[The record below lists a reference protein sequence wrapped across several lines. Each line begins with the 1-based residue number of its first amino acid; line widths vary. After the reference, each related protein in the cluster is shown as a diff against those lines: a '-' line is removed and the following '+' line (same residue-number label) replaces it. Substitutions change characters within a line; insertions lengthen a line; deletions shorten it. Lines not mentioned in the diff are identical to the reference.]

1 MSFEYQG
8 FATLG
13 VNLNRQKYGPLDISN
28 VFTSIADLNYYITKG
43 AVTEGVSTYW
53 YKSAED
59 KVVPYPYAGQVI
71 ALVQM
76 VDVLGEDGQPTFD
89 EEGAKIQKQEVQ
101 ILKLTE
107 KADGTFETSEIGSKV
122 DLSAYA
128 KTEDVEKAIEEAIAA
143 IPDVVYPDIVANDD
157 DVVVVEADGHTLTAS
172 HAKKGPASGAAK
184 GATADA
190 ELKAFG
196 GSIEFKVPHVTVD
209 EYGHTTAVDEKTI
222 KVSVPALPEDQ
233 NTQYELKYETITV
246 GEGEEATEKK
256 VIRLYSDDGEVVSTI
271 DASEFVKDG
280 MLDDVAYDAS
290 TNTLTFTWNTAA
302 GTKTDT
308 VTLSDIIDPY
318 VAGDLIEIDGT
329 TISHSTV
336 SAPSVEED
344 NSGERTYVTGISV
357 DGYGHIVGYTT
368 AQETV
373 EDTNDNDTY
382 IAGNGIEI
390 SDSDKSNTEHT
401 VSVKIASGEQNLKL
415 DVNGLST
422 TFDLADYASDERMD
436 NAEKAIEDLDKALD
450 DEIDRA
456 TKAEAANAT
465 AAANAQSAAET
476 ADAKAVAAQ
485 TDVDALELVVD
496 EKVDK
501 QYELIPVI
509 DERSGSEI
517 SAEQFAEGTFYV
529 LEDGEYTVATEYV
542 ENTTYYTQA
551 VDSEGALLFDKVA
564 YTLLSPEE
572 KEKLEKLVFDEDG
585 GVSVSG
591 NINISQVQGL
601 NGYLKEEHLSQPVVE
616 KLNFITS
623 VDSANFTVTNN
634 KLMFTPTTGRLL
646 TSDDETKINFIRNV
660 DVATFEIADVKTGTY
675 DDNGAEIIVPRVLQL
690 KSVPATALTSALGDL
705 SAVPTVTLKNGT
717 TSNTIVDNI
726 ANIYEIL
733 TWGDMT

>member
-28 VFTSIADLNYYITKG
+28 VFTSLADLNYYISKG

-53 YKSAED
+53 YKSADD

-89 EEGAKIQKQEVQ
+89 DDGAKIQKQEVQ

-128 KTEDVEKAIEEAIAA
+128 KTEDVEKAIEDAIAA
-143 IPDVVYPDIVANDD
+143 IPDVVYPDISASDD
-157 DVVVVEADGHTLTAS
+157 DVVVVEASGHTITAS
-172 HAKKGPASGAAK
+172 HAKKGPAGGATK

-196 GSIEFKVPHVTVD
+196 GSIEFKVPQVTVD

-222 KVSVPALPEDQ
+222 KVSVPSLPEDQ
-233 NTQYELKYETITV
+233 NTKYTLTYETISV
-246 GEGEEATEKK
+246 GEGEETTEKK
-256 VIRLYSDDGEVVSTI
+256 VIRLRADDGEIASTI
-271 DASEFVKDG
+271 DASEFIKDG
-280 MLDDVAYDAS
+280 MLDDVDYKAD
-290 TNTLTFTWNTAA
+290 TNTLVFTWNTAA
-302 GTKTDT
+302 GPKTDEVVLT
-308 VTLSDIIDPY
+308 DILDPY
-318 VAGDLIEIDGT
+318 AAGTLIKIEGT
-329 TISHSTV
+329 TISHDTV

-344 NSGERTYVTGISV
+344 STGNRTYITGISV
-357 DGYGHIVGYTT
+357 DGYGHITGYTT
-368 AQETV
+368 ATETV

-382 IAGNGIEI
+382 VAGDGIEI
-390 SDSDKSNTEHT
+390 TDSDKINTEHT
-401 VSVKIASGEQNLKL
+401 VSIKLAPGEQNLKL
-415 DVNGLST
+415 DVNGLAT
-422 TFDLADYASDERMD
+422 TFDLANYASSERMGD
-436 NAEKAIEDLDKALD
+436 AEKGLEDLAKALEE
-450 DEIDRA
+450 EIERA
-456 TKAEAANAT
+456 TAAEGVNAT
-465 AAANAQSAAET
+465 AAANAKSAADT

-485 TDVDALELVVD
+485 QDVDTLELVVN

-501 QYELIPVI
+501 QYELVPVI
-509 DERSGSEI
+509 DELSGSEI

-529 LEDGEYTVATEYV
+529 LEDGEYTIATEYV
-542 ENTTYYTQA
+542 ENTTYYVQA
-551 VDSEGALLFDKVA
+551 VDNEGALLFNRVA

-616 KLNFITS
+616 KLNYITS
-623 VDSANFTVTNN
+623 VDPAHFTVTNS

-646 TSDDETKINFIRNV
+646 TSDDEAKINFIRNV
-660 DVATFEIADVKTGTY
+660 DVATFEIADVKTGAY
-675 DDNGAEIIVPRVLQL
+675 DDDGAEIIVPRVLSL
-690 KSVPATALTSALGDL
+690 KSVPAAALTSALGNL
-705 SAVPTVTLKNGT
+705 SAVPTVTLKDGT